1 MGVVTRAKK
10 RKLEE
15 ESNNPHLAP
24 GGGEDLINRLP
35 DDILIGII
43 TILPGKDAAR
53 TQVLSRRWRP
63 LWRSAPLNLEARVNG
78 GRIAKDVATIRS
90 TLRTH
95 KGPVCRFS
103 VSWTFDYNH
112 FPVVDSLLGSPRL
125 DNLQEFELFYH
136 YNCSCYP
143 PVPRS
148 VLRLSPTLCVLWI
161 SGTCDTLL
169 FPMETA
175 YFPHLMQLT
184 LSNHSPCS
192 SVTMPCLGELGA
204 GWNRG
209 CRRLR
214 ISSLTLRSLG
224 VSNDTR
230 KDEKLEE
237 VIVEDAPLLER
248 LTPHTIWQGDF
259 VIRVIQAP
267 KLKTL
272 GYLSHK
278 ITTLELGTMVFQKMV
293 PVSLSNVMRSVKILA
308 LDTTPD
314 LDVVIGFIKC
324 FPCVEKLYIVAFNQ
338 GNLKNIRRNVSLE
351 CFDLHLKMVEFI
363 NYQGNMLD
371 LNFIRFFVLNA
382 RVLECIKLVARR
394 DKCEAKWIENKIRSY
409 SFMAELHEELHLIF
423 RLIMGWIVCT

>member
-1 MGVVTRAKK
+1 
-10 RKLEE
+10 
-15 ESNNPHLAP
+15 
-24 GGGEDLINRLP
+24 
-35 DDILIGII
+35 
-43 TILPGKDAAR
+43 
-53 TQVLSRRWRP
+53 
-63 LWRSAPLNLEARVNG
+63 
-78 GRIAKDVATIRS
+78 
-90 TLRTH
+90 
-95 KGPVCRFS
+95 
-103 VSWTFDYNH
+103 
-112 FPVVDSLLGSPRL
+112 
-125 DNLQEFELFYH
+125 
-136 YNCSCYP
+136 
-143 PVPRS
+143 
-148 VLRLSPTLCVLWI
+148 
-161 SGTCDTLL
+161 
-169 FPMETA
+169 
-175 YFPHLMQLT
+175 
-184 LSNHSPCS
+184 
-192 SVTMPCLGELGA
+192 
-204 GWNRG
+204 
-209 CRRLR
+209 
-214 ISSLTLRSLG
+214 

-314 LDVVIGFIKC
+314 LDVVIDFIKC

-394 DKCEAKWIENKIRSY
+394 DKCEAKWIEKQNQKLQLYGRASRRVTFDFQADYGVDSLVHMKHISDLTTDDPFDRS
-409 SFMAELHEELHLIF
+409 FCRCRDEEIY
-423 RLIMGWIVCT
+423 

>member
-15 ESNNPHLAP
+15 ESSNPHLAP

-136 YNCSCYP
+136 YNCSRYP

-148 VLRLSPTLCVLWI
+148 VLRLSPTLRVLWI

-184 LSNHSPCS
+184 LSN
-192 SVTMPCLGELGA
+192 V
-204 GWNRG
+204 N
-209 CRRLR
+209 
-214 ISSLTLRSLG
+214 ISDSTLH
-224 VSNDTR
+224 
-230 KDEKLEE
+230 
-237 VIVEDAPLLER
+237 ALLSQC
-248 LTPHTIWQGDF
+248 P
-259 VIRVIQAP
+259 
-267 KLKTL
+267 
-272 GYLSHK
+272 
-278 ITTLELGTMVFQKMV
+278 
-293 PVSLSNVMRSVKILA
+293 
-308 LDTTPD
+308 
-314 LDVVIGFIKC
+314 
-324 FPCVEKLYIVAFNQ
+324 
-338 GNLKNIRRNVSLE
+338 
-351 CFDLHLKMVEFI
+351 
-363 NYQGNMLD
+363 
-371 LNFIRFFVLNA
+371 
-382 RVLECIKLVARR
+382 VLESLVLAGTG
-394 DKCEAKWIENKIRSY
+394 AVVVSG
-409 SFMAELHEELHLIF
+409 SAP
-423 RLIMGWIVCT
+423 